1 MIKVRRQKGE
11 AQVSGVQCLVQ
22 ASLITVCPP
31 VSHGRRVAGS
41 RGWGQVLQGLSGD
54 GEVVEGSGGAGGSS

>member
-11 AQVSGVQCLVQ
+11 ARVSGVQRLVQ
-22 ASLITVCPP
+22 ASPITVCPP
-31 VSHGRRVAGS
+31 VSHSRRVAGS
-41 RGWGQVLQGLSGD
+41 RGWDQVLQGLSGD